1 MKKFLALMLG
11 LLLMGM
17 ACTAFAAEYYP
28 GDKVTINVG
37 VSSKTAVSCKVKV
50 KADLAVF
57 SFVSAQKAGYCL
69 NAPQKLDGEGTG
81 VFNAMTDTV
90 EILSGSLGSITLSIN
105 SNAAPGKY
113 TISVYKTEAW
123 DTNFEPADLE
133 VSGTTTITVA
143 AKPCTHPTKEV
154 VPAVAATCEDTGLTE
169 GEKCTECGA
178 MTIKQGVIP
187 ALGHEYNDG
196 EITTPATCQVEGVMT
211 YTCTNGCGDS
221 YTMPIVKVDHK
232 LDDGE
237 VIKEATCG
245 ATGTLRCKCV
255 YDNCDYYDDAEI
267 PATGKHTEVVD
278 PAVAPTCTENGKTE
292 GKHCSMCN
300 TVLVA
305 QETVQAKGH
314 TEVIDAAVAATC
326 TETGLTEGK
335 HCSVCNEVLV
345 KQEVIDAL
353 GHTEVIDAAVAP
365 TCTETG
371 KTEGK
376 HCSVCNEVLVK
387 QEVLDALGHTEV
399 IDSAVAPT
407 CTETG
412 KTEGKHC
419 SVCNEI
425 LVAQEV
431 VKANGHKFDE
441 ENADII
447 PPTCTEEGKV
457 TGTCLVCGAEMDGDT
472 LPATGH
478 TEVIDAA
485 VAPTCTATGLT
496 EGKHCSVCNEV
507 LVAQEEVPA
516 NGHTEVI
523 DEAVAPTCTETGLT
537 EGKHCSVC
545 NEVLVAQE
553 EVPANG
559 HTEVIDAAVAPTC
572 TETGLTEGKHCS
584 VCNEVLVKQEVID
597 ALGHTEVIDS
607 AVAPTC
613 SATGLTEG
621 KHCSVCNEVL
631 VAQEE
636 VAKLP
641 HTEVIDAAVEPT
653 CSATGLTEGKHCS
666 VCNEVLVKQQTV
678 KALGHDW
685 SAWVETKPV
694 TDDEDGEEQRTCGR
708 CGEVETRPI
717 SRLATYFNN
726 VCSMGIRFRDL
737 ENPLTNEWFMFTP
750 VDLSV
755 NGAQTY
761 DLIAGDMHKIGIVT
775 ILVIGDDVTV
785 TYELNNPAI
794 TVYEEFLTFV
804 PSLTALKEMGEELDF
819 EALTPFTFGTSFSI
833 EEQLGGDTKVLML
846 IRNKVSY
853 REKTRGVKPFEND
866 GLDYLTFVEDLK
878 KLMDEYVPEEETA
891 QPEA

>member
-169 GEKCTECGA
+169 GEKCTECDA
-178 MTIKQGVIP
+178 MTIKQEVIP

-292 GKHCSMCN
+292 GKHCSVCN

-305 QETVQAKGH
+305 QETVQANGH

-345 KQEVIDAL
+345 KQEVLDAL

-365 TCTETG
+365 TCTKTG
-371 KTEGK
+371 K
-376 HCSVCNEVLVK
+376 
-387 QEVLDALGHTEV
+387 
-399 IDSAVAPT
+399 
-407 CTETG
+407 
-412 KTEGKHC
+412 
-419 SVCNEI
+419 
-425 LVAQEV
+425 
-431 VKANGHKFDE
+431 
-441 ENADII
+441 
-447 PPTCTEEGKV
+447 
-457 TGTCLVCGAEMDGDT
+457 
-472 LPATGH
+472 
-478 TEVIDAA
+478 
-485 VAPTCTATGLT
+485 
-496 EGKHCSVCNEV
+496 
-507 LVAQEEVPA
+507 
-516 NGHTEVI
+516 
-523 DEAVAPTCTETGLT
+523 
-537 EGKHCSVC
+537 
-545 NEVLVAQE
+545 
-553 EVPANG
+553 
-559 HTEVIDAAVAPTC
+559 
-572 TETGLTEGKHCS
+572 TEGKHCS

-761 DLIAGDMHKIGIVT
+761 DLIAGDMHKIGTVT

-833 EEQLGGDTKVLML
+833 EEQLDGDTKVLML

-853 REKTRGVKPFEND
+853 REKTWGVKPFEND